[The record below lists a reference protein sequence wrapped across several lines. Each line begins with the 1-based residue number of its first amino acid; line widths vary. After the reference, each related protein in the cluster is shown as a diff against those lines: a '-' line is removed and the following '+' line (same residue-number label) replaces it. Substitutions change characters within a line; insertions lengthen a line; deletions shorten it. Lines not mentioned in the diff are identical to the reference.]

1 MDWGCRRSYRP
12 SDEATKDTVK
22 RPSGPPTRS
31 RILVECLVVHLLM
44 GNIIFC
50 TVSDSLT
57 GIIHACTSSNHLY
70 WHNNGWTFQAH
81 MRTHTGEKP
90 YSCPWSGCHWR
101 CNNHHCCPP
110 HRHHASLAR
119 FARSDELTR
128 HRRRHTGDKPFSCR

>member
-101 CNNHHCCPP
+101 CNHHHLFLIVIIRGKIIIIVALSP
-110 HRHHASLAR
+110 SL
-119 FARSDELTR
+119 SSC
-128 HRRRHTGDKPFSCR
+128 FSC